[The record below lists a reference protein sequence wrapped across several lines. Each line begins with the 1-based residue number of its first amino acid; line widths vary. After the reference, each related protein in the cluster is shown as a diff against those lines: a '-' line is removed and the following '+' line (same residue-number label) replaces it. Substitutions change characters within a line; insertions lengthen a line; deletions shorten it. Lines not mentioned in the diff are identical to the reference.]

1 MTQADID
8 LILCHNLTKYIRI
21 DLLDSIYNKIGELQG
36 AATISPSISAGSDI
50 RRTCTLTISVPE
62 KEYMTSAFSNIGPK
76 SLIRPYIGLYNGNS
90 TAWYILGTLLITE
103 NGYTYDAVTQ
113 QLSLSLVDMMAAM
126 TSARGSQ
133 VGGSGL
139 MIPYESNARDAII
152 ATVAQFS
159 PFHQYDVAELPD
171 VIPYDLEFESTV
183 YPFDILK
190 TILDLWPQYQ
200 MYYTPQGVFTVSLI
214 PTGIGD
220 PVVLDETVMDK
231 LLAASNTE
239 QRSNSYSDV
248 RNTTEIFGA
257 SLDAGYTAS
266 ECVSNVDTYVLTIS
280 NEFETMEQNS
290 TYSFTTDAASVS
302 GQKIKIQDFDPY
314 QIYVRYSGG
323 TEELI
328 PAGYMELGVPYVVS
342 YLDGKFYF
350 QGESEIHVIVQEVT
364 EMPSPEEIAAYKE
377 YNNCRV
383 VEYVVNPTSRFAADV
398 IGEVKQVLKDGDYA
412 DIFTTQ
418 LAIERGKYEN
428 YTKCRLTDKV
438 ILHSKFI
445 PFLDANQKI
454 SYTSPSTSEVMT
466 VLVQDITPDISN
478 FTMDISATQF
488 FPDLP
493 WDDVLRDFG
502 LISDESGT
510 SIDYG
515 LITEISSTSR
525 NYQSVA

>member
-1 MTQADID
+1 
-8 LILCHNLTKYIRI
+8 
-21 DLLDSIYNKIGELQG
+21 
-36 AATISPSISAGSDI
+36 
-50 RRTCTLTISVPE
+50 
-62 KEYMTSAFSNIGPK
+62 
-76 SLIRPYIGLYNGNS
+76 
-90 TAWYILGTLLITE
+90 
-103 NGYTYDAVTQ
+103 
-113 QLSLSLVDMMAAM
+113 
-126 TSARGSQ
+126 
-133 VGGSGL
+133 
-139 MIPYESNARDAII
+139 
-152 ATVAQFS
+152 
-159 PFHQYDVAELPD
+159 
-171 VIPYDLEFESTV
+171 
-183 YPFDILK
+183 
-190 TILDLWPQYQ
+190 